1 MAAEP
6 RVAARVLLVDDD
18 LDVLGANARF
28 LRVSGHEVLVAE
40 SAASALARLEADGID
55 LVVTDLRMPDL
66 DGLAFARRARESR
79 PLLPIVFFSGF
90 ARVPDVVAAMKLGA
104 IDFLEKPIEPDLLL
118 EAIEGLILAR
128 PGTSTSGREAFVDAD
143 ERTPLRLRVRAYE
156 KHLIESAFRRH
167 DGRVSDVLQALRIN
181 RRTLND
187 KMAKLGIRRQDLV
200 ADEAADG
207 LASGTD
213 LDPGPGPGPGPVAG
227 LRSGFGPDLDS
238 GSGSGSGDGVTNRE
252 SRSGSDEQKS

>member
-1 MAAEP
+1 MPGWMRKGVAMAAEP
-6 RVAARVLLVDDD
+6 PVSARVLLVDDD

-28 LRVSGHEVLVAE
+28 LRVSGHEVIVAE
-40 SAASALARLEADGID
+40 SAASALERLETERVD

-118 EAIEGLILAR
+118 EAIENLILSR
-128 PGTSTSGREAFVDAD
+128 RGTSTSGREAFVDAE

-156 KHLIESAFRRH
+156 KHLIVCALRRH
-167 DGRVSDVLQALRIN
+167 DGRVGEVLQALGLN

-200 ADEAADG
+200 ADEVVAA
-207 LASGTD
+207 
-213 LDPGPGPGPGPVAG
+213 
-227 LRSGFGPDLDS
+227 
-238 GSGSGSGDGVTNRE
+238 RE
-252 SRSGSDEQKS
+252 SEIDTWETSKGVDDQKS